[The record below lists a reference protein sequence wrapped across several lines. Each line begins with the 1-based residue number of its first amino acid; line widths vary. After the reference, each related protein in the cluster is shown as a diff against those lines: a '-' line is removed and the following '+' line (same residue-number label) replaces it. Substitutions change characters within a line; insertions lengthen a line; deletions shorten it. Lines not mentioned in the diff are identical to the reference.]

1 MSPPDP
7 ADSEDLHRGPSP
19 DETDRQIAI
28 SLGKQ
33 MEQLSEYLGEARIGS
48 VRLLS
53 NRVEVTIDLDF
64 GPPVPSG
71 LDGDWL
77 ATAEDVKAFRLGFK
91 EYLRTESKT
100 LKLSNLF
107 FAEYVA
113 FIRAYMRIYRFGK
126 NVVRQLPKTAERRL
140 AGRPRHAVSRSD
152 KQFLRNEIES
162 IKSHVL
168 EMKKLIDRWNS
179 KSSPLNEGVVKAKI
193 REQYPRDL
201 FVWMKFFFGSFKKLP
216 AKYRGSLGRYH
227 YKKLSNPAS
236 WSAADITLLI
246 VQQEYYRKNGI
257 ELSITTLRELTPNTK
272 AFAT

>member
-1 MSPPDP
+1 MTRPDL
-7 ADSEDLHRGPSP
+7 ADSEDRRLGPSR

-28 SLGKQ
+28 SLEKQ
-33 MEQLSEYLGEARIGS
+33 MKQLSEYLGEARIGI
-48 VRLLS
+48 VRLFS
-53 NRVEVTIDLDF
+53 DRIEVTVDMDF
-64 GPPVPSG
+64 GPFVPSG
-71 LDGDWL
+71 QDGDWL

-91 EYLRTESKT
+91 EYLRTKSKT
-100 LKLSNLF
+100 SKLSNLL

-140 AGRPRHAVSRSD
+140 AGRPRHALSRSD
-152 KQFLRNEIES
+152 KQFLRNEIEN

-168 EMKKLIDRWNS
+168 EMKKLIDRWNTE
-179 KSSPLNEGVVKAKI
+179 SSPMNEDAVKAKI
-193 REQYPRDL
+193 REQYPRNL

-236 WSAADITLLI
+236 WSAADITLLM
-246 VQQEYYRKNGI
+246 VQEEYHRKKGI
-257 ELSITTLRELTPNTK
+257 ELSILMLRELIPKTK